1 MHPRPSHFSPE
12 SVRFQPGDVWA
23 SLKKKS
29 MDIRGILDTLYTLL
43 ANLQKIPA
51 KYLPSLF
58 KSKYARI

>member
-1 MHPRPSHFSPE
+1 
-12 SVRFQPGDVWA
+12 
-23 SLKKKS
+23 
-29 MDIRGILDTLYTLL
+29 MDIRGILDTLYILL